1 MLNGIKEKMI
11 TKLLCGLMLVSITL
25 SFSGGILSVSLPS
38 PKSKPVAPVA
48 KKTAKPLNIR
58 KEEEVNVNQT
68 ITANQGVK
76 KSDWDGANPMGNTV
90 IKSETNLSY
99 SSATNVLKTNKP
111 VANSRWQADAPK
123 SGANSN
129 VDLYLLAR
137 VIYAESRGEPFQGQ
151 VGVGAVLLNRLKDSR
166 FPKSLSQIVFKQ
178 GEFCTVRDGQIWKTP
193 SQEAIK
199 AARLAAAGWD
209 PTGGALYFYNP
220 AKTTSRWIWSRPVVN
235 KIGNHIFAI

>member
-1 MLNGIKEKMI
+1 MLNGIKENI
-11 TKLLCGLMLVSITL
+11 ISKLICGLMLVSIGL
-25 SFSGGILSVSLPS
+25 SYSGGILGMSLPN
-38 PKSKPVAPVA
+38 PRSKPVKFTA
-48 KKTAKPLNIR
+48 KKSTKPSNTQK
-58 KEEEVNVNQT
+58 KEGVNVNQV
-68 ITANQGVK
+68 ITANKEVK
-76 KSDWDGANPMGNTV
+76 KSDWE
-90 IKSETNLSY
+90 ETNP
-99 SSATNVLKTNKP
+99 VWNKP
-111 VANSRWQADAPK
+111 VANSRGQADAQKP
-123 SGANSN
+123 GPNSN

-137 VIYAESRGEPFQGQ
+137 VIYAESRGEPLRGQ

-166 FPKSLSQIVFKQ
+166 FPKSLSQIIFKQ

-193 SQEAIK
+193 SREAIK

>member
-1 MLNGIKEKMI
+1 M
-11 TKLLCGLMLVSITL
+11 
-25 SFSGGILSVSLPS
+25 SLPN
-38 PKSKPVAPVA
+38 PKSKPIEPVA
-48 KKTAKPLNIR
+48 KKTVKPLNIR
-58 KEEEVNVNQT
+58 KKEAVNVNQT

-76 KSDWDGANPMGNTV
+76 KSDWDGTNPVGNNTMT
-90 IKSETNLSY
+90 KSETNLNF
-99 SSATNVLKTNKP
+99 SATTKVLKTNKP
-111 VANSRWQADAPK
+111 VANSHKQADTPK
-123 SGANSN
+123 PGPNSH

-137 VIYAESRGEPFQGQ
+137 VIYAESRGEPLQGQ

-199 AARLAAAGWD
+199 AARLAVAGWD

-220 AKTTSRWIWSRPVVN
+220 AKTTSRWIWSRPIVN

>member
-11 TKLLCGLMLVSITL
+11 TKLLCGLMLASITL
-25 SFSGGILSVSLPS
+25 SFSGGILSMSLPN

-48 KKTAKPLNIR
+48 KKAAKPFNIR
-58 KEEEVNVNQT
+58 KKEAVNVNQA
-68 ITANQGVK
+68 IAANQGVR
-76 KSDWDGANPMGNTV
+76 KSDWNGANPVGNTV
-90 IKSETNLSY
+90 AKSEMNLSY
-99 SSATNVLKTNKP
+99 SDATNGLKANKP
-111 VANSRWQADAPK
+111 VANNRWQADAPK
-123 SGANSN
+123 PGTNSH

-137 VIYAESRGEPFQGQ
+137 VIYAESRGEPLQGQ

-166 FPKSLSQIVFKQ
+166 FPKSLAQIVFKQ

-220 AKTTSRWIWSRPVVN
+220 AKTTSRWIWSRTVVN